1 MKIDYENIH
10 EDLLFSLLGAMLW
23 CASTLGNVSDKGAH
37 RCPCLPQVTC
47 AYRTVE
53 EMALLFSQK
62 VSRRMIEALKESWLE
77 IGRERREEESSSCT
91 QQSWGERQERG
102 GLLRG
107 YLPPTPP
114 PSPVSAPHCCP
125 GKPSSSWNP
134 GGALVWPRA
143 ACELPSWS
151 WNLLR
156 SLALASPS
164 KLVCMQEFSALWS
177 S

>member
-107 YLPPTPP
+107 YLPPTPTP
-114 PSPVSAPHCCP
+114 LPGICSSLLSWQTFQFLESWGCFSVAQGCLWIAILVLESSEVS
-125 GKPSSSWNP
+125 
-134 GGALVWPRA
+134 GAGQPIQT
-143 ACELPSWS
+143 
-151 WNLLR
+151 
-156 SLALASPS
+156 SLYARVLCF
-164 KLVCMQEFSALWS
+164 VI
-177 S
+177 